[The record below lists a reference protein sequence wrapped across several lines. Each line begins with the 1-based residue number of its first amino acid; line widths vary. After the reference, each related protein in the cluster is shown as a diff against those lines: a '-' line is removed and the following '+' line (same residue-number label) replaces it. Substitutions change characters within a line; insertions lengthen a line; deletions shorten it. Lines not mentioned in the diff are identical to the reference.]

1 MFERFTKAARQVV
14 VGSQQQAAD
23 LGHDHIGT
31 EHLLLSLLAA
41 DSTDPAADALRECGV
56 NEHSVRAEIL
66 RLTAGQASDG
76 EADDEFDG
84 EALRAIGI
92 DPDAVRAKLEETFGA
107 DALDRLKSGGSGEAT
122 EWRRGRFIGGR
133 HGLTKEAKKAIELS
147 LREAVRLRS
156 GEIDTP
162 HVLLGLLREQ
172 RGLGVRI
179 LRENGVDL
187 AELRQRALTSL
198 GKAA

>member
-1 MFERFTKAARQVV
+1 M
-14 VGSQQQAAD
+14 
-23 LGHDHIGT
+23 
-31 EHLLLSLLAA
+31 
-41 DSTDPAADALRECGV
+41 
-56 NEHSVRAEIL
+56 
-66 RLTAGQASDG
+66 
-76 EADDEFDG
+76 
-84 EALRAIGI
+84 
-92 DPDAVRAKLEETFGA
+92 RAKLEETFGA

-133 HGLTKEAKKAIELS
+133 PGLTKEAKKAIELS